1 MSIRNVSDTARWVAW
16 YRAEESDRPDALF
29 RDPFARR
36 LSGERG
42 AEIIRTLPGARGL
55 GWVMTVRTC
64 VFDELILRAIRAD
77 GVDTVLNLACGF
89 DARPYRLALPSALRW
104 IEVDLPPLIEEK
116 RSALAGEHAVC
127 RLESVALDLAD
138 PAGRADLFRRVG
150 SGSRRIL
157 VLTEGLLAY
166 LEPEAVLDLARAL
179 HTEPTFT
186 QWITD
191 LASPF
196 ILKQA
201 IRRTSAHLAAA
212 NAAFRFAPEEGEE
225 FFRPAGW
232 VPVEFRLTSEEAQ
245 RLGREMRLAWLWRLI
260 FRFMSPKRRAA
271 VARRYRAGV
280 VLLRRE

>member
-1 MSIRNVSDTARWVAW
+1 VAW
-16 YRAEESDRPDALF
+16 YRAQESDRPDALF

-36 LSGERG
+36 LAGARGE
-42 AEIIRTLPGARGL
+42 EIIRTLPGARGL

-64 VFDELILRAIRAD
+64 LFDELILRAIRAD
-77 GVDTVLNLACGF
+77 GIDTVVNLACGF

-104 IEVDLPPLIEEK
+104 IELDLPLLIEEK
-116 RSALAGEHAVC
+116 RAALTGEQPAC

-138 PAGRADLFRRVG
+138 PAGRADLFRRIG
-150 SGSRRIL
+150 SGSQRIL

-166 LEPEAVLDLARAL
+166 LEPAAVLDLARAL
-179 HTEPTFT
+179 HAEPTFVL
-186 QWITD
+186 WITD

-196 ILKQA
+196 ILKHTM
-201 IRRTSAHLAAA
+201 RRTGARLAAA

-245 RLGREMRLAWLWRLI
+245 RLRREMRMAWVWRLL
-260 FRFMSPKRRAA
+260 FRLMSTERRAEI
-271 VARRYRAGV
+271 ARRYRAGV